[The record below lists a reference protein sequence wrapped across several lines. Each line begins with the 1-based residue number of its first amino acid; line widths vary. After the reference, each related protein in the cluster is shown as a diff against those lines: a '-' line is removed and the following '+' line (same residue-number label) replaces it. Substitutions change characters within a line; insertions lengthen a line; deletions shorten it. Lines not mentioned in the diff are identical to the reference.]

1 MEYNRYMAITYSI
14 DKAARIVCLVYTGA
28 PDFSEW
34 AQTMLS
40 VFRDP
45 NFERG
50 YSFIMDRSHA
60 TEAPSK
66 DYIDQTAAFHKEHK
80 DILGKTYVAIVV
92 SGPASFGMARMAQ
105 VLMEDND
112 YAQAFTDIEDAKQW
126 LHIVGNK
133 Q

>member
-1 MEYNRYMAITYSI
+1 MAITYSI

-34 AQTMLS
+34 AKTMLS

-50 YSFIMDRSHA
+50 YSFIMDRRHA

-66 DYIDQTAAFHKEHK
+66 DYIDQTTAFHERHK
-80 DILGKTYVAIVV
+80 DILGKTHVAMVV
-92 SGPASFGMARMAQ
+92 SGPASYGMVRMSQA
-105 VLMEDND
+105 LMDDTE
-112 YAQAFTDIEDAKQW
+112 YIHVFTDIENAKQW
-126 LHIVGNK
+126 LHIAGREK
-133 Q
+133 